1 MAKTTTQQIDT
12 TTADADAYL
21 RGNKNEAY
29 VDLKKTVDLCDQA
42 LKGATDPAQKKA
54 LDHELKVRQAAIKKF
69 ENLYS
74 RAVYHGYA
82 QDLDSSTF
90 AQLAEHVQGKGE
102 NVDGYGKGAG
112 FANFLTDGKPVNKKA
127 IGLGT
132 ALGATSIIAAIVKKT
147 AGVDLTAWLV
157 GTAVPEAAKFVFSN
171 MLVPMFQL
179 SPTFA
184 IGAIAFTALAVPLI
198 TKFLKGKVQK
208 LNTQRKINKATAQA
222 AQDNA
227 NFAALKGNVSQLS
240 QDQIRNMTFLSDA
253 QRQELLDARTAHE
266 AQETKKENENRAV
279 RRQDPANFKRDD
291 LKTQGF
297 NDPEI
302 DTLQAKNAIANDA
315 AGMETAITAYN
326 KMNAANLLK
335 AHTDLLEPQNGA
347 TGAEID
353 NAIFNGQSFSQLLAT
368 IDLTAEPAQITQ
380 RKSEIMK
387 QIAGVVTDAKQQ
399 RKYISYLQNYEQ
411 IREALTVVATDRA
424 AGKDIATIA
433 TDSATALETATQ
445 SLGFSFGNY
454 TATPSGQNQSTQEQT
469 NKQVARILAEAA
481 KLSQAEKDALVKD
494 HFDHQFGA

>member
-147 AGVDLTAWLV
+147 AGVELTAWLV

-184 IGAIAFTALAVPLI
+184 IGALAFTALGVPAI
-198 TKFLKGKVQK
+198 FKFVKGKIKKAIAQSKV
-208 LNTQRKINKATAQA
+208 NKATEQA
-222 AQDNA
+222 KTDNA
-227 NFAALKGNVSQLS
+227 NFDALKGNVSQLS
-240 QDQIRNMTFLSDA
+240 QDQIKNMTFLSDA
-253 QRQELLDARTAHE
+253 QRKELLDARVEHE
-266 AQETKKENENRAV
+266 AQEAKTDNATRAV
-279 RRQDPANFKRDD
+279 RKQDPTAFKRDN

-297 NDPEI
+297 SEAEI
-302 DTLQAKNAIANDA
+302 DALQAKNAIANDA
-315 AGMETAITAYN
+315 AGMDAAVTAFN
-326 KMNAANLLK
+326 KMNAATLLSK
-335 AHTDLLEPQNGA
+335 HSDLLEVAPGA
-347 TGAEID
+347 TTAEID
-353 NAIFNGQSFSQLLAT
+353 EPKFGGKSFSALLAT
-368 IDLTAEPAQITQ
+368 IDLTADPQQIAQ
-380 RKSEIMK
+380 RKTEILAEVAK
-387 QIAGVVTDAKQQ
+387 VVTKPADQK
-399 RKYISYLQNYEQ
+399 KYVNFLKEYEQ
-411 IREALTVVATDRA
+411 VREALPLVATERA
-424 AGKDIATIA
+424 SRKKLADIV
-433 TDSATALETATQ
+433 SEQSTALETATTA
-445 SLGFSFGNY
+445 LGFSFRNY
-454 TATPSGQNQSTQEQT
+454 TATPSGSDKTKQETTNQEI
-469 NKQVARILAEAA
+469 ARILAEAA
-481 KLSQAEKDALVKD
+481 KLSQAEKDALVRD
-494 HFDHQFGA
+494 HFAHQFGE